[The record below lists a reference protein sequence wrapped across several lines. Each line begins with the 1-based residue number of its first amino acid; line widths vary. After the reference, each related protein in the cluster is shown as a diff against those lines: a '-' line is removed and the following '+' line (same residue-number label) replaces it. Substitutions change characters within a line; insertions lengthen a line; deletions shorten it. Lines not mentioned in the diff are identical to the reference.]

1 MVPAEVRMTLVACL
15 VCLVCLMVGMAIGAT
30 RHVGIAVTIVLGDCE
45 AEDPRDRDTEPPSAK
60 PE

>member
-1 MVPAEVRMTLVACL
+1 MTLVACL